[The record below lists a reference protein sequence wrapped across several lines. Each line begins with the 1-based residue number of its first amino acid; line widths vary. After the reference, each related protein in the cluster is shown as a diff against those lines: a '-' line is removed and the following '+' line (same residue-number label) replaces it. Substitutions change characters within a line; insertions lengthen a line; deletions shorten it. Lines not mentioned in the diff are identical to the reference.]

1 MKKKGIT
8 IWEQHLEHI
17 VLGASVVFLLGFGGW
32 QLTRSP
38 NTVGG
43 VAPGDADAVLDAAVQ
58 SLNAKLD
65 GASIDLPEY
74 DPAADDF
81 AARLGGSV
89 SPSARMLVAAP
100 AVDLGDGAQGEGGG
114 ERLYVTLDLPA
125 PDRVVV
131 QTDYDALD
139 PAAVSD
145 IPELAELL
153 DDSPGYDI
161 EWNTIAARVDLAG
174 LDAQFRQTGS
184 DERAAIPENWYGGR
198 ISILDVR
205 IERQVR
211 DGAGWGDTELVGT
224 IPGVRSLRAE
234 VAEGTESARELVTT
248 MLEDPAVRREI
259 VQPEFLP
266 TRNETWSAPDPLAAD
281 VAGFDAAGLSG
292 EELEVQR
299 LLDRLMRD
307 RRELQRLLDRIIAMG
322 GGDPREQSDR
332 RERDG
337 QRSGGGSGGD
347 GGGDESAPGRERQ
360 DERRSEREG
369 RRAAPGGGG
378 GGGFGAGGGD
388 EGGGRNQ
395 GSGQRGAPGS
405 GIGQGGFGAG
415 GEEDNSAERR
425 EAERRQRTLERMSQA
440 VEQLERRIS
449 RTEQQLRDLG
459 VVLDRQQVQEQSG
472 GDPLAGEELAVW
484 GFDIDVEPG
493 RTYRYRVTVDL
504 YNPFFRRR
512 IDLSESQFDLA
523 DSMAV
528 ATRTS
533 DWSDPVQVLP
543 PTSFFVTEATADDG
557 RLGMG
562 SLKAEVFR
570 FQEGRWWKETFS
582 IEPGEPIGAE
592 RRVRSSLPGVPEE
605 IDYGTGWFVLDVV
618 RSLTAGDA
626 ERQAGF
632 GAEVIVQRMDGA
644 GEVRLE
650 RPGASRA
657 DRRRLDLDRMVSE
670 AEDAARMEAARGE

>member
-17 VLGASVVFLLGFGGW
+17 VLGASVLFLLGFGGW

-38 NTVGG
+38 NTVGN
-43 VAPGDADAVLDAAVQ
+43 VTPGDADAVLDAAVA
-58 SLNAKLD
+58 SLNARLD
-65 GASIDLPEY
+65 GRAIDLPEY
-74 DPAADDF
+74 EPVAEDF
-81 AARLGGSV
+81 ASRLEASV
-89 SPSARMLVAAP
+89 SPSERMLVAAP
-100 AVDLGDGAQGEGGG
+100 AIDLGDGAQSDGGG
-114 ERLYVTLDLPA
+114 ERLYVTLELPA
-125 PDRVVV
+125 PDRVTV

-139 PAAVSD
+139 PAVVSEL
-145 IPELAELL
+145 PELAEML
-153 DDSPGYDI
+153 DTSLGLDI

-174 LDAQFRQTGS
+174 LDAEFRQPGT
-184 DERAAIPENWYGGR
+184 DERSAIPENWYGGR

-211 DGAGWGDTELVGT
+211 NGEDWGETELVGA
-224 IPGVRSLRAE
+224 IPGVRSLRAD
-234 VAEGTESARELVTT
+234 VAEATESARELLTT
-248 MLEDPAVRREI
+248 LLEDPAVRREI
-259 VQPEFLP
+259 VQPDFLP
-266 TRNETWSAPDPLAAD
+266 TRNETWSAPDPLAA
-281 VAGFDAAGLSG
+281 APSEFDGAGLTG
-292 EELEVQR
+292 PELEVQR

-307 RRELQRLLDRIIAMG
+307 RRELQRLLDRLIAMG
-322 GGDPREQSDR
+322 GTDPREESDGDR
-332 RERDG
+332 
-337 QRSGGGSGGD
+337 GGSGDQGD
-347 GGGDESAPGRERQ
+347 RDRDQSAPGRERQ
-360 DERRSEREG
+360 DERRSGRES

-378 GGGFGAGGGD
+378 GGGFGTGGGD

-405 GIGQGGFGAG
+405 GIGQGFGAG
-415 GEEDNSAERR
+415 GQEDDSAERR
-425 EAERRQRTLERMSQA
+425 DAERRERALERMSRS
-440 VEQLERRIS
+440 VEQVDRRIS
-449 RTEQQLRDLG
+449 RTMQQLRDLG
-459 VVLDRQQVQEQSG
+459 VVLEDDLEPEQTA
-472 GDPLAGEELAVW
+472 GDPLAADELAVW

-512 IDLSESQFDLA
+512 IDLSEAQFDLA

-533 DWSDPVQVLP
+533 EWSEPVQVLP
-543 PTSFFVTEATADDG
+543 PTSFFVTEASADDG

-570 FQEGRWWKETFS
+570 FQSGRWWKETFS

-592 RRVRSSLPGVPEE
+592 RRVRSALPGGPDE

-618 RSLTAGDA
+618 RSLTAGEA
-626 ERQAGF
+626 ERDAGF
-632 GAEVIVQRMDGA
+632 GAEVIVQRMEGD

-650 RPGASRA
+650 RPAIARS

>member
-38 NTVGG
+38 NTVSG

-58 SLNAKLD
+58 SLSAKLD
-65 GASIDLPEY
+65 GPAIELPEY

-81 AARLGGSV
+81 SARLDASV
-89 SPSARMLVAAP
+89 SPSPRMLVSAP
-100 AVDLGDGAQGEGGG
+100 AVDLGDGAQGDGDG

-125 PDRVVV
+125 PDRVTV

-139 PAAVSD
+139 PAVVSEL
-145 IPELAELL
+145 PELAELVDASL
-153 DDSPGYDI
+153 GYDI
-161 EWNTIAARVDLAG
+161 EWNTIAARVDLSG
-174 LDAQFRQTGS
+174 LDAQFRQPGT
-184 DERAAIPENWYGGR
+184 DERSAIPENWFGGR
-198 ISILDVR
+198 ISIVDVR

-211 DGAGWGDTELVGT
+211 DGDRWGDVELVRT
-224 IPGVRSLRAE
+224 IPGVRSLRAD
-234 VAEGTESARELVTT
+234 VAEGTESARELVTS

-266 TRNETWSAPDPLAAD
+266 TRNETWSAPDPLAAEP
-281 VAGFDAAGLSG
+281 GEFDAGDLSG

-307 RRELQRLLDRIIAMG
+307 RREQQRLLDRLIAMG
-322 GGDPREQSDR
+322 GRDPREDSG
-332 RERDG
+332 REERE
-337 QRSGGGSGGD
+337 QERPGGGSGG
-347 GGGDESAPGRERQ
+347 GGGDQSAPGGERE
-360 DERRSEREG
+360 DERRTGREG

-378 GGGFGAGGGD
+378 GGGFGAGGGS

-425 EAERRQRTLERMSQA
+425 EAERQERSRERMA
-440 VEQLERRIS
+440 RAIEQLDRRIT
-449 RTEQQLRDLG
+449 RAQQQLQDLG
-459 VVLDRQQVQEQSG
+459 VVLDRQLEPEPTG
-472 GDPLAGEELAVW
+472 GDPLAGDELAVW

-512 IDLSESQFDLA
+512 IDLSEAQFDLA

-533 DWSDPVQVLP
+533 EWSDPAQVLP
-543 PTSFFVTEATADDG
+543 PTSFFVTEASADDG

-562 SLKAEVFR
+562 SLKADVFR

-582 IEPGEPIGAE
+582 IEPGEPIGAA
-592 RRVRSSLPGVPEE
+592 RRVRSSLPGAPEE

-618 RSLTAGDA
+618 RSLTAGEA
-626 ERQAGF
+626 ERSAGF
-632 GAEVIVQRMDGA
+632 GAEVIVQRMEAA

-650 RPGASRA
+650 RPAVSRV